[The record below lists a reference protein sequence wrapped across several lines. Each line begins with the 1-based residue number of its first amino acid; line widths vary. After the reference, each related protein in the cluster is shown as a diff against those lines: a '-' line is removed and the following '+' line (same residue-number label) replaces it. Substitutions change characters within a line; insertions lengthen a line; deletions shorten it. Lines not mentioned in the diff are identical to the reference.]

1 MTGEWTYLGHVKGRS
16 NLEETVMTDVVPGRK
31 MDVST
36 STQVGMSIGSNG
48 AAKGERGEWSDRSWA
63 TSLFPLVWSGHHFF
77 PPPLRMGNI
86 LDIVMASGQT
96 NSRSAPGSKHSSYA
110 TARDTLWAHG
120 SCDGSIG
127 KRSRFCWV
135 SRG

>member
-77 PPPLRMGNI
+77 PL
-86 LDIVMASGQT
+86 L
-96 NSRSAPGSKHSSYA
+96 
-110 TARDTLWAHG
+110 
-120 SCDGSIG
+120 
-127 KRSRFCWV
+127 
-135 SRG
+135 